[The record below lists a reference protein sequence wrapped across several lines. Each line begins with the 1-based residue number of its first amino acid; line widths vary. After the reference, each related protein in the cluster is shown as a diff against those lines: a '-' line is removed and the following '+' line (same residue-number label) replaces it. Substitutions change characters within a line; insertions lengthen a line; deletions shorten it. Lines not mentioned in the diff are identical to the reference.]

1 MRNENEVVKGSR
13 WQHFKGDV
21 MEVLCVASHSEN
33 LEKMVVYEHGGQL
46 WVRPMS
52 SFLANEDVSKREDNK
67 TGQKFRF
74 EKKED

>member
-33 LEKMVVYEHGGQL
+33 LEKMVVYEHGGNCGLGLCRVFYQTKTL
-46 WVRPMS
+46 VKEKIIRQVRN
-52 SFLANEDVSKREDNK
+52 LDLKRYLN
-67 TGQKFRF
+67 
-74 EKKED
+74 

>member
-21 MEVLCVASHSEN
+21 MEVLYVASHSEN
-33 LEKMVVYEHGGQL
+33 LEKMVVYEHLGQL

-52 SFLANEDVSKREDNK
+52 SFLSNEDVSKREDNK

-74 EKKED
+74 EKIS